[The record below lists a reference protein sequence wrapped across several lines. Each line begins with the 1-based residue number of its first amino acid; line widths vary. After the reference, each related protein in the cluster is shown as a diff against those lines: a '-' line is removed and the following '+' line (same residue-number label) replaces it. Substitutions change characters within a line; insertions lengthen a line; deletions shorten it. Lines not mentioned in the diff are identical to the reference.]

1 MSLPVGS
8 IRSSIFVDASALFAL
23 TDRTDRFHDLAV
35 RFIESNDQVLVTSN
49 FVVHETVTLIRMRL
63 GHKIAVEVGR
73 KLFDLTVTSLIK
85 VTTADERKAWT
96 IFQRY
101 QDKRFSFVDC
111 TSFALMQR
119 LRIEAAFAFDDDFRR
134 FSEWV
139 VYPKID

>member
-8 IRSSIFVDASALFAL
+8 IRSSIFVDTSALFAL

-73 KLFDLTVTSLIK
+73 RLFDLTVTPLIK
-85 VTTADERKAWT
+85 VTTADERKAWA

-111 TSFALMQR
+111 TALPSCS
-119 LRIEAAFAFDDDFRR
+119 A
-134 FSEWV
+134 
-139 VYPKID
+139 